1 MLRVLCVV
9 MCVLVTGR
17 RKRVESRCLGEEGEE
32 TGSGSRE
39 EAELDGESTSGA
51 LGVLEGRRGQQHRGC
66 EGYKVMLTLYPS
78 PVRGQFS
85 GINAS

>member
-1 MLRVLCVV
+1 MLIVLCVV

-17 RKRVESRCLGEEGEE
+17 RKRVESRRLGEEGEE

-51 LGVLEGRRGQQHRGC
+51 LGVLE
-66 EGYKVMLTLYPS
+66 T
-78 PVRGQFS
+78 
-85 GINAS
+85 